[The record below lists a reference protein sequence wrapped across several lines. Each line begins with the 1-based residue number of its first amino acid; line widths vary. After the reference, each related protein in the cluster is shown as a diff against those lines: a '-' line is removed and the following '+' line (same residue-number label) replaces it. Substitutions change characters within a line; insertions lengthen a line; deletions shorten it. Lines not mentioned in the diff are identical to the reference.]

1 MKSVGD
7 GVGSFVGSLVGNCV
21 GSFVGSIVGDEV
33 GLEVSLAV
41 GLDVVA
47 PSFESHGVFGK
58 QARPSG
64 HSDEDPVG
72 HGLTQF
78 VDAS

>member
-1 MKSVGD
+1 MKAVGD
-7 GVGSFVGSLVGNCV
+7 GVGSFVGSFVGNCV
-21 GSFVGSIVGDEV
+21 GSFVGDEV

-41 GLDVVA
+41 GLDVA

-72 HGLTQF
+72 HGLTHF

>member
-7 GVGSFVGSLVGNCV
+7 GVGSFVGSLVGNC
-21 GSFVGSIVGDEV
+21 VGSIVGDEV

-47 PSFESHGVFGK
+47 PSVESHGVFGK

-72 HGLTQF
+72 QGLTQF

>member
-7 GVGSFVGSLVGNCV
+7 GVGSFVGSFVGNCV
-21 GSFVGSIVGDEV
+21 GSFVGDEV

-41 GLDVVA
+41 GLDVA

>member
-1 MKSVGD
+1 MKAVGD
-7 GVGSFVGSLVGNCV
+7 GVGSFVGSFVGNCV
-21 GSFVGSIVGDEV
+21 GSFVGDEV

-41 GLDVVA
+41 GLDVA

>member
-7 GVGSFVGSLVGNCV
+7 GVGSFVGSFVGNCV
-21 GSFVGSIVGDEV
+21 GSFVGDEV

-41 GLDVVA
+41 GLEVA